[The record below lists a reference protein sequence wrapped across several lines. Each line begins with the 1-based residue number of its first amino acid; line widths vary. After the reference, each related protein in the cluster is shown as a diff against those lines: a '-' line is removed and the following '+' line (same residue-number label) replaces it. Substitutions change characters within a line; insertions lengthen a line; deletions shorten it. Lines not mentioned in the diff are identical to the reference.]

1 VTLSSFLTTAVS
13 PVTWLAVGMFLIGI
27 SLIAPNPLTAALGF
41 AGLVT
46 ALVALSVPVL
56 AKQLFIWG
64 ILSGAMVLIFFGLTP
79 QRPATAFSSTRANIL
94 VPIPAGGMGQV
105 SCDGVQWNARCQIS
119 DVAIGSGQT
128 VDVIGRQGNTLIV
141 LPNPPRAG
149 HTVKQNI

>member
-79 QRPATAFSSTRANIL
+79 NGQRPPSHPPGPIFWSPFPQEVWVRSVATASNGMLAARL
-94 VPIPAGGMGQV
+94 VM
-105 SCDGVQWNARCQIS
+105 
-119 DVAIGSGQT
+119 
-128 VDVIGRQGNTLIV
+128 
-141 LPNPPRAG
+141 
-149 HTVKQNI
+149 